1 MLPPVA
7 HLADCNGMHYSLQLS
22 MYAIMAEMILGIPCH
37 GLGLCHIGSPWILNK
52 YGQPYRDSEGY
63 HVDENGEETV
73 KWYKIDYLRN
83 EVIALLKDRHYKL
96 IASKKQVNKQLD
108 LFQ

>member
-1 MLPPVA
+1 MIKHIKVEWIEHKHVIPP
-7 HLADCNGMHYSLQLS
+7 
-22 MYAIMAEMILGIPCH
+22 E
-37 GLGLCHIGSPWILNK
+37 K
-52 YGQPYRDSEGY
+52 YTSCPTKEDYDSYIKALKEYDQPYRDSECY

-96 IASKKQVNKQLD
+96 TASKKQVNKQLD
-108 LFQ
+108 LFQWLNI